1 MPLAADWSWIKTHLI
16 LLAFAATLSV
26 GAVYGVLY
34 IQTSERAAAEQR
46 QAVIVD
52 ALTAQNKVIQQQS
65 AQQIAALNQQ
75 NQLLEAQIQQ
85 ITAALAKRQVIE
97 VNVPKQNATLTAAQ
111 VATQLGGVAQG
122 DDVLLPLSNAQSVL
136 TAVQLVP
143 LLQQDKVDLTASNG
157 LLKNEVTNAQSALDL
172 ERKAHT
178 SDNTTSAA
186 TIKLRDDTIL
196 TLREENRKS
205 KLKWFGIGYV
215 AGFVSACALHAAAVI

>member
-1 MPLAADWSWIKTHLI
+1 MSLTTDWGWIKTHLI

-34 IQTSERAAAEQR
+34 IQSSERAAAEQR

-52 ALTAQNKVIQQQS
+52 ALTAQNKIIQQNV

-75 NQLLEAQIQQ
+75 NQQLELQNQQ
-85 ITAALAKRQVIE
+85 LSVLLAKRQVIE
-97 VNVPKQNATLTAAQ
+97 VALPKQNATLSATQ
-111 VATQLGGVAQG
+111 VATQLGGVAQNN
-122 DDVLLPLSNAQSVL
+122 DVLLPLSNAQSVL

-157 LLKNEVTNAQSALDL
+157 LLKNEVINAQSALDL

-196 TLREENRKS
+196 TLRAENRKS
-205 KLKWFGIGYV
+205 KLKYFGLGYV

>member
-1 MPLAADWSWIKTHLI
+1 MPLSTDWAWIKTHLI

-186 TIKLRDDTIL
+186 TIKLRDDTIS
-196 TLREENRKS
+196 TLHEDIRKGR
-205 KLKWFGIGYV
+205 LKWFGIGYV
-215 AGFVSACALHAAAVI
+215 AGFLSAEGLRVAKVL